1 MDYKFKHKI
10 MISLKN
16 SVRLIGFLGNTPDIT
31 KFGENKSLARA
42 SIATNVSYKNRDGD
56 WVSDTQWHNL
66 VMWGRHAVFAEKS
79 LDKGSEIAIE
89 GKLVNR
95 TYTDKEGVVRY
106 LTEVVVNEI
115 ITFTRKEKVF

>member
-1 MDYKFKHKI
+1 MV
-10 MISLKN
+10 SLKN
-16 SVRLIGFLGNTPDIT
+16 SVRLIGFLGNAPDIK

-42 SIATNVSYKNRDGD
+42 SIATNVSYKNRDGE

-95 TYTDKEGVVRY
+95 TYTDKDGIVRY
-106 LTEVVVNEI
+106 LTEVIVNEI
-115 ITFTRKEKVF
+115 ITFNRKEKVF